1 MEPYLLSTYLFLTC
15 IVVKSFIFP
24 PSSNFLVRKLS
35 NHDRSIPFQHQ
46 HFHRLVT
53 TDQSSDEAQD
63 PLLQTDTIDDTSLI
77 EDDFPEYIID
87 YSKSFTRVKKYLG
100 LNVSLLLQHHEQRQ
114 QEQTYASS
122 FSSKLPLAAT
132 DLFCNRELNMEN
144 IQAVGFDMDYTLAQY
159 KEEFDLLAYEGAKDK
174 LISLY
179 NYPTELK
186 SLVYE
191 PGLCRRGCILDTE
204 RGNILKLD
212 QHRYPRVV
220 EHGLTAIGKEERK
233 EIYRESYQEF
243 DTFNQ
248 EEFINLDTPFSL
260 VDAILYLQLVDLK
273 DRLLNVYNQTTAFTE
288 VVSSRSSNKLSSS
301 SSNDNQENFLSPR
314 VIQFIK
320 KSYSNIWHD
329 LRKCIDRC
337 HKDGVIKLTVA
348 KNPAK
353 YIYYDP
359 NCKS

>member
-1 MEPYLLSTYLFLTC
+1 M
-15 IVVKSFIFP
+15 I
-24 PSSNFLVRKLS
+24 
-35 NHDRSIPFQHQ
+35 
-46 HFHRLVT
+46 
-53 TDQSSDEAQD
+53 
-63 PLLQTDTIDDTSLI
+63 
-77 EDDFPEYIID
+77 
-87 YSKSFTRVKKYLG
+87 
-100 LNVSLLLQHHEQRQ
+100 
-114 QEQTYASS
+114 ASH
-122 FSSKLPLAAT
+122 
-132 DLFCNRELNMEN
+132 
-144 IQAVGFDMDYTLAQY
+144 
-159 KEEFDLLAYEGAKDK
+159 
-174 LISLY
+174 
-179 NYPTELK
+179 
-186 SLVYE
+186 
-191 PGLCRRGCILDTE
+191 RRGCSWSST
-204 RGNILKLD
+204 RTRWRSRWRSRAGGNRNDWAEFVCGCALPISRRKRLLD

-273 DRLLNVYNQTTAFTE
+273 DRLLNVYNQSTAFTE
-288 VVSSRSSNKLSSS
+288 VVSSRSSNKPSSS
-301 SSNDNQENFLSPR
+301 SSNDNQENFLSSR

-320 KSYSNIWHD
+320 KSYSNIWYD

-359 NCKS
+359 NCK